1 MDIRILKYSFFSIAE
16 FGLKG
21 VLIIIV
27 SEDGK
32 SYNANYKFDDENFKT
47 AAKDALEKT
56 LKGVEWKPGTLNGK
70 PVASQFKMPIT
81 MNFN

>member
-32 SYNANYKFDDENFKT
+32 SYNANYQFDDENFKI